1 MEKKPR
7 TDDAVEAA
15 GSDGGGLVNRLPEAL
30 LVEML
35 GLLEVDDA
43 CSAAASCRSLHAAA
57 AVAISAITTLDFSV
71 SLRPFP
77 FILHIAAL
85 AGPNGFPKRR
95 ISVARCCRCLLRRT
109 LS

>member
-7 TDDAVEAA
+7 TSDAGEAA

-30 LVEML
+30 LVETL

-43 CSAAASCRSLHAAA
+43 CSAAASCRSLRAAA

-77 FILHIAAL
+77 FTLRIAA
-85 AGPNGFPKRR
+85 PRWSERFP
-95 ISVARCCRCLLRRT
+95 
-109 LS
+109 